1 MTRFALVA
9 APLALLAVA
18 ACDNRTDDV
27 VQAPSP
33 GAAPA
38 PVSETVANTAAT
50 SAAVALGMT
59 RQQLEDADLVG
70 PAPNHVKLGEVETL
84 VLDGAGQVTH
94 LVIDVE
100 GSDTD
105 VVAPLTGVT
114 SLRRGDDVDLTTQW
128 TAEQLRA
135 LPAWTPNAPM
145 TGANAPGA

>member
-1 MTRFALVA
+1 MKRFALVV

-33 GAAPA
+33 DAAPA
-38 PVSETVANTAAT
+38 PVSESMAN
-50 SAAVALGMT
+50 SAAASAALALGMT

-70 PAPNHVKLGEVETL
+70 PAPNHVKLGEVDTL

-100 GSDTD
+100 GSDID
-105 VVAPLTGVT
+105 VVAPISGVT
-114 SLRRGDDVDLTTQW
+114 VLRRGDDADLTTQW
-128 TAEQLRA
+128 TAEQLRG
-135 LPAWTPNAPM
+135 LPVWNPNAPM
-145 TGANAPGA
+145 TQTGTPGA